1 MALGLGFPPA
11 VASFL
16 SREARGRPSDLDP
29 MAEGDATV
37 SGPNLAQEGAVL
49 GWFGGL
55 AIGCW
60 AEGPSAA
67 RAEWSGLI
75 SRPGCFNSE
84 SFNCFFYFSEAFSI
98 DFV

>member
-1 MALGLGFPPA
+1 M
-11 VASFL
+11 
-16 SREARGRPSDLDP
+16 
-29 MAEGDATV
+29 

-67 RAEWSGLI
+67 RAERAGPI
-75 SRPGCFNSE
+75 SRLGCVNSE
-84 SFNCFFYFSEAFSI
+84 IFTLFFYFPEVFLI
-98 DFV
+98 VF